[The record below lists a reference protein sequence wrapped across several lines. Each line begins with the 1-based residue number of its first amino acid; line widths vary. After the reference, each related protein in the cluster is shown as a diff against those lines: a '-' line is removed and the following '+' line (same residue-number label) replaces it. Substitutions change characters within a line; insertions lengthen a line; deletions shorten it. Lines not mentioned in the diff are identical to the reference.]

1 MREKRARLQLGG
13 GQDRIDKQHA
23 AGKLSARERIDKLV
37 DRGSFQEI
45 GIFAE
50 HRATHF
56 GMADK
61 IMPADG
67 VITGCA
73 MVDGR
78 LIHLASQDF
87 TVAGGAAGEVH
98 SLKIADMMQ
107 LSLKTGSPFVFIND
121 SGGARV
127 QEGIDSLSGY
137 GHIFYNNVV
146 LSGTVPQISLI
157 CGPCA
162 GGAAYSPALT
172 DFIIQT
178 LKSQMFITGPQVIKQ
193 VTGETVTAE
202 ALGGPGAQMNNA
214 GVVHLIAKNGEDA
227 AYLCRRLLSFMPAN
241 NLEDPPRLPFNL
253 PIEDDLEMN
262 NLLPDD
268 PKIGYDVRTVIVRVL
283 DYQDF
288 LEIQPGFA
296 PNIVVGFGRLQGR
309 PVGVIANQP
318 AVMAGVL
325 DINASDKA
333 ARFVRFCNA
342 FNIPLLT
349 FVDVP
354 GFLPGVQ
361 QEYGGIIRHGAKLL
375 FAYSAATVPKI
386 TVILRKAY
394 GGAYLAMCGKDLGAD
409 RVIAWPTAEIAVMGA
424 EGAAEIVFRKE
435 IDLAEDKAA
444 RRKELIETYR
454 KTFANPYLAAGRRLV
469 DDIVEPSITRTY
481 LVQALEA
488 LHAKRE
494 LRPPK
499 KHGLIPLEVRG
510 GPLRTKSVNGESVVA
525 VMKGSD
531 HEELK
536 RKIGKAWRKWRVGSS
551 QTTGRFPGRFPE
563 AVTGATGGSVEGPRQ
578 SCRPPRRDRSG

>member
-1 MREKRARLQLGG
+1 MATSVDHPKSKRKHKTLNDRIGELREKRARIELGG
-13 GQDRIDKQHA
+13 GQERIDKQHA
-23 AGKLSARERIDKLV
+23 AGKLSARERVEKLV
-37 DRGSFQEI
+37 DRDSFQEI
-45 GIFAE
+45 GLFAQ

-61 IMPADG
+61 PMPADG
-67 VITGCA
+67 VVTGCA
-73 MVDGR
+73 TVDGR

-98 SLKIADMMQ
+98 SQKIADMMQ

-137 GHIFYNNVV
+137 GRVFYNNVV

-178 LKSQMFITGPQVIKQ
+178 MKSQMFITGPQVIKQ

-202 ALGGPGAQMNNA
+202 ALGGPGAQMNLS
-214 GVVHLIAKNGEDA
+214 GVVHLVAQNDEEA
-227 AYLCRRLLSFMPAN
+227 LYLCRRLLSFMPSN

-253 PIEDDLEMN
+253 PIEEDLEMN
-262 NLLPDD
+262 SLIPLDS
-268 PKIGYDVRTVIVRVL
+268 KVGYDMRTVIVRVL

-296 PNIVVGFGRLQGR
+296 PNIIVGFGRLQGR

-318 AVMAGVL
+318 SVLAGAL
-325 DINASDKA
+325 DINASDKS

-354 GFLPGVQ
+354 GFLPGVE
-361 QEYGGIIRHGAKLL
+361 QEYGGIIRHGAKML

-435 IDLAEDKAA
+435 IDSAEDKPA

-454 KTFANPYLAAGRRLV
+454 ETFANPYLAAGRRLV
-469 DDIVEPSITRTY
+469 DDIVEPAMTRKY

-494 LRPPK
+494 VRPPK
-499 KHGLIPLEVRG
+499 KHGLIPL
-510 GPLRTKSVNGESVVA
+510 
-525 VMKGSD
+525 
-531 HEELK
+531 
-536 RKIGKAWRKWRVGSS
+536 
-551 QTTGRFPGRFPE
+551 
-563 AVTGATGGSVEGPRQ
+563 
-578 SCRPPRRDRSG
+578 